1 MSYCGKNGSRRGNVN
16 CASKPEG
23 SRRQRLLLASA
34 VIGAVVPCGL
44 ALGQTT
50 GTATI
55 TTSNGGV
62 TGATIA
68 QPDFSNTNIIGY
80 EDYSNNDHG
89 TAGYPGGPGQD
100 FQPSTA
106 FTLDSVT
113 VKGAGSYGA
122 NSPATLAGNWTIT
135 IGTVNGNNPY
145 WGQSVTILDQETAV
159 GTPIFNDV
167 TNGIG
172 TNYDMFTLQNQI
184 PLTAGT
190 DYFFAITSNN
200 SVNNSNAWYAFAKG
214 STADPISGLSA
225 LGLQNGP
232 SPSMAWTQG
241 VDFTYFINGTL
252 TTVANNN
259 AIWATNGNGNWS
271 TASADKVN
279 WVNSAP
285 PTTAASTATFGTNG
299 GAITVS
305 PTVNVVTNQQVSTL
319 TLSNPLGYTFAGAT
333 VSPTAALV
341 STAGANTFNSLNIGS
356 ASVSISA
363 GSSVTATT
371 FSHLNY
377 SQINVSGGGTLNIP
391 STTNGSLESS
401 GGSTINITGNGT
413 VTEGAAFL
421 YDIGMATAA
430 DTINLGTNNTF
441 DSNSISGPGTL
452 ILGAGT
458 TLYTDEYNGFT
469 FSGSLS
475 GSGAL
480 TLGALTP
487 QSEGDVDYPGA
498 ILGTSPNYSG
508 PVTVQLQALLQV
520 GNGATLGNA
529 SSTNTLTFDSGTLQ
543 AIGNTILAQ
552 NITIT
557 DTYDLSNNTTVI
569 NTASGTVGNTLTL
582 SGAISGGNLLQ
593 KTGIGTLI
601 LAAANSY
608 SGGTD
613 VTAGTLVV
621 GAGGALPSNSALAIS
636 GGALV
641 QLGTGTGVETL
652 SSLSIDSTSTLDV
665 ANNHFYIDYGSG
677 SDPITTIAAYIKSG
691 YNGGTWN
698 GPGIISSAALTNASG
713 LLYGVGYADGQ
724 DHVVNGL
731 TSGEIEVKYTLLGDA
746 NLDGLV
752 NGSDFNILAANFNQ
766 SITGWDQGDFNY
778 DGLVNAS
785 DFNVL
790 AANFNQGVSGTAS
803 AGDVA
808 ALDAFAMANGLS
820 LPTSSVPEPASMGL
834 MMAAG
839 IGVLSRR
846 GRRLKKH

>member
-1 MSYCGKNGSRRGNVN
+1 
-16 CASKPEG
+16 
-23 SRRQRLLLASA
+23 
-34 VIGAVVPCGL
+34 
-44 ALGQTT
+44 
-50 GTATI
+50 
-55 TTSNGGV
+55 
-62 TGATIA
+62 
-68 QPDFSNTNIIGY
+68 
-80 EDYSNNDHG
+80 
-89 TAGYPGGPGQD
+89 
-100 FQPSTA
+100 
-106 FTLDSVT
+106 
-113 VKGAGSYGA
+113 
-122 NSPATLAGNWTIT
+122 
-135 IGTVNGNNPY
+135 
-145 WGQSVTILDQETAV
+145 
-159 GTPIFNDV
+159 
-167 TNGIG
+167 
-172 TNYDMFTLQNQI
+172 
-184 PLTAGT
+184 
-190 DYFFAITSNN
+190 
-200 SVNNSNAWYAFAKG
+200 
-214 STADPISGLSA
+214 
-225 LGLQNGP
+225 
-232 SPSMAWTQG
+232 MAWTQG

>member
-1 MSYCGKNGSRRGNVN
+1 
-16 CASKPEG
+16 
-23 SRRQRLLLASA
+23 
-34 VIGAVVPCGL
+34 
-44 ALGQTT
+44 
-50 GTATI
+50 
-55 TTSNGGV
+55 
-62 TGATIA
+62 
-68 QPDFSNTNIIGY
+68 
-80 EDYSNNDHG
+80 
-89 TAGYPGGPGQD
+89 
-100 FQPSTA
+100 
-106 FTLDSVT
+106 
-113 VKGAGSYGA
+113 
-122 NSPATLAGNWTIT
+122 
-135 IGTVNGNNPY
+135 
-145 WGQSVTILDQETAV
+145 
-159 GTPIFNDV
+159 
-167 TNGIG
+167 
-172 TNYDMFTLQNQI
+172 
-184 PLTAGT
+184 
-190 DYFFAITSNN
+190 
-200 SVNNSNAWYAFAKG
+200 
-214 STADPISGLSA
+214 
-225 LGLQNGP
+225 
-232 SPSMAWTQG
+232 
-241 VDFTYFINGTL
+241 
-252 TTVANNN
+252 
-259 AIWATNGNGNWS
+259 
-271 TASADKVN
+271 
-279 WVNSAP
+279 
-285 PTTAASTATFGTNG
+285 
-299 GAITVS
+299 
-305 PTVNVVTNQQVSTL
+305 
-319 TLSNPLGYTFAGAT
+319 
-333 VSPTAALV
+333 
-341 STAGANTFNSLNIGS
+341 
-356 ASVSISA
+356 
-363 GSSVTATT
+363 
-371 FSHLNY
+371 
-377 SQINVSGGGTLNIP
+377 
-391 STTNGSLESS
+391 
-401 GGSTINITGNGT
+401 
-413 VTEGAAFL
+413 
-421 YDIGMATAA
+421 
-430 DTINLGTNNTF
+430 
-441 DSNSISGPGTL
+441 
-452 ILGAGT
+452 
-458 TLYTDEYNGFT
+458 
-469 FSGSLS
+469 
-475 GSGAL
+475 
-480 TLGALTP
+480 
-487 QSEGDVDYPGA
+487 
-498 ILGTSPNYSG
+498 
-508 PVTVQLQALLQV
+508 V